1 MPLEAMMRQTTEA
14 LTILEAKYT
23 RTLLS
28 DRRTVSTVSYWMEDE
43 LMDGPTKIT
52 WHLNNNSLHF
62 YA

>member
-1 MPLEAMMRQTTEA
+1 MRQTTEA

-52 WHLNNNSLHF
+52 WHLNNYGLH
-62 YA
+62 YYT